1 MTADGAASNG
11 ATPHGASP
19 PVRTDTHGL
28 IAPAARGEG
37 GPRLGLAL
45 AGGVVE
51 GGFYEVG
58 VLCAL
63 EESIDGLDLGALD
76 TYVGVSS
83 GALIASLLANGV
95 TPRLLSR
102 AVVGRAGPSLDL
114 SPELL
119 FDVAWG
125 EHARRLLG
133 VPGLAAG
140 ILRRFLARPLD
151 ESPYGLVMELGAALP
166 PGLFAG
172 EAIERYLARALAEP
186 GRTND
191 FRTLGRRLRVVAV
204 DLDTSA
210 VVDFGNEATAHV
222 PISRAVRAS
231 IALPGLYQP
240 VEIDGRHYIDGVAR
254 RTMHASVA
262 LRQGVDL
269 LLCVNPIVPVE
280 LRGEGAAEDRGPLVR
295 HGLPAV
301 MSQTFR
307 TLVHSRLTTAFEHY
321 AHAYPDTDVVL
332 IEPDMKDHRLFFS
345 NIFSFSNRRGVTE
358 HAYQSTRRWLRANH
372 AALAPV
378 FARHGLVLQEDV
390 LADEAR
396 TLYPERR
403 QEQRAAAER
412 AERAP
417 GAPRPVPT
425 APTPEATSLGAVL
438 GQLDR
443 VLDRV
448 AAVAG
453 AR

>member
-1 MTADGAASNG
+1 VTAGAELL
-11 ATPHGASP
+11 TTTH
-19 PVRTDTHGL
+19 THGVV
-28 IAPAARGEG
+28 ARASGDG
-37 GPRLGLAL
+37 GPRVGLAL

-63 EESIDGLDLGALD
+63 EESVAGLDLGALD

-95 TPRLLSR
+95 SPRLLSQ
-102 AVVGRAGPSLDL
+102 AVVGRAGPTLDL

-119 FDVAWG
+119 FDVAWRD
-125 EHARRLLG
+125 HARRLLG
-133 VPGLAAG
+133 APALAAG
-140 ILRRFLARPLD
+140 MLRRFVARPMD

-172 EAIERYLARALAEP
+172 EAIERYLARALGEA
-186 GRTND
+186 GRTDD
-191 FRTLGRRLRVVAV
+191 FRRLGGRLRVVAV

-210 VVDFGNEATAHV
+210 VVDFGGDSTAHV

-240 VEIDGRHYIDGVAR
+240 VEIEGRHYIDGVAR

-262 LRQGVDL
+262 LKQGVDL
-269 LLCVNPIVPVE
+269 LLCINPIVPVE
-280 LRGEGAAEDRGPLVR
+280 LRGEGAAEARGPLVR

-301 MSQTFR
+301 LSQTFR

-321 AHAYPDTDVVL
+321 AHAYPATDIVL

-358 HAYQSTRRWLRANH
+358 HAYQSTRRWLRAGA
-372 AALAPV
+372 AALGPV
-378 FARHGLVLQEDV
+378 LARHGLALRDDV
-390 LADEAR
+390 LADETR

-403 QEQRAAAER
+403 VEQRAERTAGAARSAFE
-412 AERAP
+412 
-417 GAPRPVPT
+417 
-425 APTPEATSLGAVL
+425 APTVEATGLGAVL
-438 GQLDR
+438 GRLDA

-448 AAVAG
+448 AAAVAVG